1 MQTKNGKAII
11 LGILVAIGAT
21 VASASFGAP
30 TASPPG
36 GNAYP
41 PLNTSSVN
49 QAKQVGN
56 TAGNN
61 GGLGVG
67 AFLATDTAYF
77 LGDVSY
83 GDPLLPGDPSQPDV
97 YVQELKNGTSAIV
110 PVCVDGATGKLV
122 ICP

>member
-1 MQTKNGKAII
+1 MQIKHIKAII
-11 LGILVAIGAT
+11 LGILVAVGAT
-21 VASASFGAP
+21 VASANWTAP
-30 TASPPG
+30 TVSPPG

-49 QAKQVGN
+49 QAKQVGS

-77 LGDVSY
+77 LGDVSF
-83 GDPLLPGDPSQPDV
+83 GDPMDNIPPGDV
-97 YVQELKNGTSAIV
+97 YVQELKNGSPTIV
-110 PVCVDGATGKLV
+110 PVCVDGLSGKLV